1 MEKLLHSI
9 EEQGVEIQ
17 VGDTVLVLAS
27 VQRVIN
33 WTNPGII
40 GLPYPAFDI
49 SLFCSGV
56 AIPKKLRSTARP
68 LELMVISFDSK
79 SLCTFVP
86 TDRVTV
92 RSKTQPLLHPNMP
105 ALSAMTDTTPWHAR
119 PTFFRQH
126 THRFQYAPRT
136 VDVLPSIRRLAH
148 CVIFFGIS
156 VFSLDLSLDLMFVA
170 RQIYLS
176 RSS

>member
-27 VQRVIN
+27 VLLTGQ
-33 WTNPGII
+33 TQGII

-49 SLFCSGV
+49 GLFCSGV

-68 LELMVISFDSK
+68 LELMVISFDYK

-126 THRFQYAPRT
+126 THRF
-136 VDVLPSIRRLAH
+136 
-148 CVIFFGIS
+148 
-156 VFSLDLSLDLMFVA
+156 
-170 RQIYLS
+170 
-176 RSS
+176 